1 MLLRAA
7 LVNPRNQRFVLL
19 SETCVPLYT
28 AAVVWAQLMGE
39 RRSRSNT
46 CANPADP
53 NDAATRMDYRCAPA
67 FYRSYCEVMSSDE
80 TD

>member
-1 MLLRAA
+1 MEAELVLLRAA

-19 SETCVPLYT
+19 SETCVPLYP

-39 RRSRSNT
+39 RRSRMNT
-46 CANPADP
+46 CANTADP

-67 FYRSYCEVMSSDE
+67 FLKIAL
-80 TD
+80 